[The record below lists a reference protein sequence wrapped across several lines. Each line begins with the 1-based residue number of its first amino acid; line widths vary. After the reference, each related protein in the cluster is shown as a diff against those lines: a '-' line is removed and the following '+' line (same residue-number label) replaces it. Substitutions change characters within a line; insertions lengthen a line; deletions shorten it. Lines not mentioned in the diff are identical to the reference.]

1 MRPSVTEIRLGAI
14 YRLAAR
20 IGLSRPVVET
30 LMEYR
35 AGLSVVAA
43 RQLAG
48 HWFTTKALRHVASAG
63 RHSGWRA
70 CAPAKPQLIAKAE
83 GR

>member
-20 IGLSRPVVET
+20 CGLSRSAVET
-30 LMEYR
+30 LMKHR
-35 AGLSVVAA
+35 AGLGVVAA

-48 HWFTTKALRHVASAG
+48 HWFTTEALRHVASAG

-70 CAPAKPQLIAKAE
+70 CAPVKPQSIPAE